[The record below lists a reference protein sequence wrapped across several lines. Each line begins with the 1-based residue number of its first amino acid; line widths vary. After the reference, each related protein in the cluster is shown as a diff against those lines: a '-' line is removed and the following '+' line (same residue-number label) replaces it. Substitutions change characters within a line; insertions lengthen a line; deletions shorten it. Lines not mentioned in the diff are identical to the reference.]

1 MIAENAN
8 DCEFE
13 GKFGMKIA
21 YVDNEKAQVRQWYRI
36 LAKLRG
42 DKLKITVLKN
52 ADTEEV

>member
-1 MIAENAN
+1 MAEIMN

-36 LAKLRG
+36 KAKLRG
-42 DKLKITVLKN
+42 DQLKITVLKN
-52 ADTEEV
+52 AESEEV